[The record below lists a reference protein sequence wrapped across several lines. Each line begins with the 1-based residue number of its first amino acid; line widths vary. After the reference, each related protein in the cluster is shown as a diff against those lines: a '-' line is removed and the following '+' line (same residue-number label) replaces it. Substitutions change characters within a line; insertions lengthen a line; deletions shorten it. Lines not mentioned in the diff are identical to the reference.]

1 VKRFVALM
9 AGAVMIVSAVLIR
22 GWLDDGGGSGG
33 DDEQSSDD
41 ASVLACDTS
50 LEAVCEQL
58 AEEVDGLE
66 VVLEDATETRARLE
80 PGDARPDEVGID
92 GWLTLSPL
100 PDIVSEQRERG
111 GVPAIL
117 GEPSAPIARSP
128 LVLVGWTERMAALEA
143 DCGSLD
149 WKCIGDRAGAPWESF
164 GGSPG
169 WGRVEPGIDDLE
181 TDATALLVGGQA
193 ATSFFDGP
201 GFASNDFETGGF
213 RSWWRDLLDSVPNF
227 PAVGGTV
234 LDQMLAAGPA
244 SYDVVG
250 ATEAH
255 AVPTVAASRESDQVT
270 VSYPSPMA
278 TADVVLVPV
287 VETDGADRLVDLADD
302 PRLTDA
308 LVAAGW
314 RVEGAPLPDGFD
326 ADVTLPP
333 DNGLP
338 RPGVL
343 EALRRL

>member
-1 VKRFVALM
+1 
-9 AGAVMIVSAVLIR
+9 MIVTAVLVR
-22 GWLDDGGGSGG
+22 GWLDDGGSSG
-33 DDEQSSDD
+33 DDDDPPDD
-41 ASVLACDTS
+41 AGGSVLACDTS

-58 AEEVDGLE
+58 ADEVDGLE
-66 VVLEDATETRARLE
+66 IVIEDAADTRARLE
-80 PGDARPDEVGID
+80 AGDARPDDVGID

-100 PDIVSEQRERG
+100 PDIVSEQRDRG
-111 GVPAIL
+111 GLPAIL
-117 GEPSAPIARSP
+117 GEPSAPVARSP
-128 LVLVGWTERMAALEA
+128 LVLVGWTERMLALEA
-143 DCGSLD
+143 ECGAVD

-181 TDATALLVGGQA
+181 DDATALLVGGQA
-193 ATSFFDGP
+193 ATSFFEGP

-255 AVPTVAASRESDQVT
+255 AVPTVDSSRESDQVA

-287 VETDGADRLVDLADD
+287 VETDGADRLVDLAGDA
-302 PRLTDA
+302 RLTEA
-308 LVAAGW
+308 LIAAGW
-314 RVEGAPLPDGFD
+314 RVEGEPLPDLID
-326 ADVTLPP
+326 PDVTLPP